1 MYVVIKK
8 ENNSEKISFVGS
20 PNSYLPIA
28 PLQKQNQKIKNI
40 LWNREYSEN
49 ETKWMHNFIDFMSV
63 QAVYTFIFTLSIQW
77 KFVFL
82 WFLLKL

>member
-40 LWNREYSEN
+40 L
-49 ETKWMHNFIDFMSV
+49 
-63 QAVYTFIFTLSIQW
+63 
-77 KFVFL
+77 
-82 WFLLKL
+82 